1 MVTKPQAVIWSSTGL
16 LAIGFSLGK
25 VTKPQAVIRPSMGIA
40 LCTAESCIASYKTA
54 SGNQAYN
61 EFLRIV
67 YCLILQK
74 LQNRKR

>member
-1 MVTKPQAVIWSSTGL
+1 
-16 LAIGFSLGK
+16 
-25 VTKPQAVIRPSMGIA
+25 MGIA

-61 EFLRIV
+61 RSFENETNWSGNVTKPQAVIRPTTGCTFEEIE
-67 YCLILQK
+67 YFAE